1 VSARA
6 GRGAAVEDATAR
18 WLAARGLVLRERNVR
33 CRFGEIDLVLL
44 DGEVLVFAEV
54 RLRSHDGYGG
64 AAGSV
69 DGRKQAR
76 IIACARWYLG
86 RNPGDAE
93 RTCRFD
99 VLAVDER
106 GAVTWLR
113 DAFRPES

>member
-6 GRGAAVEDATAR
+6 ERGAAVEDATAQ
-18 WLAARGLVLRERNVR
+18 WLAARGLRLRDRNVR

-69 DGRKQAR
+69 DPRKQAR
-76 IIACARWYLG
+76 IVACARWYLAG
-86 RNPGDAE
+86 HPADAE

-106 GAVTWLR
+106 GQVTWLR